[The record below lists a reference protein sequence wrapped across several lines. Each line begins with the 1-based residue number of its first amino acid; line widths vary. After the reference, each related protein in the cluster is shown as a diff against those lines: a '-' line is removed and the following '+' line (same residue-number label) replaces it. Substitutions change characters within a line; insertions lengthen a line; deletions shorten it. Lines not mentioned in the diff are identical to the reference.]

1 MIVFPVLVLAKF
13 TAYLDKTSISS
24 AVPAIGDALGLG
36 ASPPWVATA
45 YLLATTAVQLANGRL
60 SDIFG
65 RKRLLITSLEVL
77 AVGNLVAG
85 FATSPGMLS
94 AALVV
99 ERCKSDLMY
108 S

>member
-1 MIVFPVLVLAKF
+1 MIVFPVLVLAQF

-65 RKRLLITSLEVL
+65 RKRLLITSLVVL

-85 FATSPGMLS
+85 FATSPGMLFAFRAVS
-94 AALVV
+94 GLGGGA
-99 ERCKSDLMY
+99 M
-108 S
+108 